1 MLRPLLTVTLAACV
15 AAEVHNVDAPTLG
28 AFLESAGDKL
38 VILDFYAPWCGHCQ
52 RLEPVLTKFAQDH
65 PEVAVGKVDATKRIN
80 EKLADEHGADSYPTL
95 RFRRSGSEQF
105 VDYDGARDEEGF
117 ELLAARLQKPAIT
130 RLKKYDNNALEELTT
145 HEPRVAFL
153 LTAPFEENL
162 EVFESVANELSHMAS
177 FALVEDH
184 KGTGLYPGKMGCVAP
199 NASVHRFPGGDLRDW
214 VETHNEDLVTR
225 LGPHN
230 FRRIGLKRMV
240 VAAVVDPEES
250 LAAQGAE
257 ALMYAA
263 VAGFHADIREA
274 FAFGVLDGRRW
285 DEYIATFDLTVSDLP
300 RVLVLDRPSER
311 FFDEY
316 RPPATGDG
324 EVAAAALRNYLRS
337 IARGEA
343 KARYLNWRGFLD
355 RLKRFWAKRQG
366 LVVAGAAVVVLLFV
380 AIGRAC
386 AGGDDEKEKE
396 E

>member
-1 MLRPLLTVTLAACV
+1 MLRTLVALAACV
-15 AAEVHNVDAPTLG
+15 TADVHNVDAPTLG

-95 RFRRSGSEQF
+95 RFRRSGSDQF

-130 RLKKYDNNALEELTT
+130 KLKKYDANALEELTSFK
-145 HEPRVAFL
+145 PRVAFL

-162 EVFESVANELSHMAS
+162 ETFESVANDMAHMAS
-177 FALVEDH
+177 FALVDDH
-184 KGTGLYPGKMGCVAP
+184 RGTGLYPGKMGCVAP

-214 VETHNEDLVTR
+214 VETHNEDIVTR

-240 VAAVVDPEES
+240 VAAVVDPEED

-257 ALMYAA
+257 ALMRES
-263 VAGFHADIREA
+263 VRGFHADIREA
-274 FAFGVLDGRRW
+274 FAFGVLDGPRW
-285 DEYIATFDLTVSDLP
+285 DEYIATFDLKVSDLP

-316 RPPATGDG
+316 RPPETGNT

-337 IARGEA
+337 ISKGEA
-343 KARYLNWRGFLD
+343 KARYLNWRGFPD
-355 RLKRFWAKRQG
+355 RLKRFWAKRKG
-366 LVVAGAAVVVLLFV
+366 LVVAGVVVVVLLFV

-386 AGGDDEKEKE
+386 AGGDEEKEKE

>member
-1 MLRPLLTVTLAACV
+1 MLRTLVALAACV

-28 AFLESAGDKL
+28 AFLESAGEKL
-38 VILDFYAPWCGHCQ
+38 IILDFYAPWCGHCQ

-65 PEVAVGKVDATKRIN
+65 PEVAVGKVDATKRMN

-95 RFRRSGSEQF
+95 RFRRSGSSDF
-105 VDYDGARDEEGF
+105 IDYDGARDEEGF
-117 ELLAARLQKPAIT
+117 SLLAARLQKPAIA
-130 RLKKYDNNALEELTT
+130 RLKKYDANALEELTT
-145 HEPRVAFL
+145 HAPRVAFL
-153 LTAPFEENL
+153 LTAPFDENL
-162 EVFESVANELSHMAS
+162 KTFESVANDMAHMAS
-177 FALVEDH
+177 FALVDDH
-184 KGTGLYPGKMGCVAP
+184 RGTGLYPGKMGCVAP

-214 VETHNEDLVTR
+214 VETHNEDIVTR

-240 VAAVVDPEES
+240 VAAVVDPEED

-257 ALMYAA
+257 ALMRES
-263 VAGFHADIREA
+263 VRGFHADIREA
-274 FAFGVLDGRRW
+274 FAFGVLDGPRW
-285 DEYIATFDLTVSDLP
+285 DEYIATFDLKVSDLP

-316 RPPATGDG
+316 RPPETGNT

-337 IARGEA
+337 ISKGEA
-343 KARYLNWRGFLD
+343 KARYLNWRGFPD
-355 RLKRFWAKRQG
+355 RLKRFWAKRKG
-366 LVVAGAAVVVLLFV
+366 LVVAGVVVVVLLFV

-386 AGGDDEKEKE
+386 AGGDEEKEKE

>member
-1 MLRPLLTVTLAACV
+1 MLRTLVALAACV

-28 AFLESAGDKL
+28 AFLESAGEKL
-38 VILDFYAPWCGHCQ
+38 IILDFYAPWCGHCQ

-65 PEVAVGKVDATKRIN
+65 PEVAVGKVDATKRMN

-95 RFRRSGSEQF
+95 RFRRSGSSDF
-105 VDYDGARDEEGF
+105 IDYDGARDEEGF
-117 ELLAARLQKPAIT
+117 SLLAARLQKPAIA
-130 RLKKYDNNALEELTT
+130 RLKKYDANALEELTT
-145 HEPRVAFL
+145 HAPRVAFL
-153 LTAPFEENL
+153 LTAPFDENL
-162 EVFESVANELSHMAS
+162 KTFESVANDMAHMAS
-177 FALVEDH
+177 FALVDDH
-184 KGTGLYPGKMGCVAP
+184 RGTGLYPGKMGCVAP

-214 VETHNEDLVTR
+214 VETHNEDIVTR

-240 VAAVVDPEES
+240 VAAVVDPEED

-257 ALMYAA
+257 ALMRES
-263 VAGFHADIREA
+263 VRGFHADIREA
-274 FAFGVLDGRRW
+274 FAFGVLDGPRW
-285 DEYIATFDLTVSDLP
+285 DEYIATFDLKVSDLP

-316 RPPATGDG
+316 RPPETGNT

-337 IARGEA
+337 ISKGEA
-343 KARYLNWRGFLD
+343 KARYLNWRGFPD
-355 RLKRFWAKRQG
+355 RLKRFWAKRKG

-386 AGGDDEKEKE
+386 AGGEDEKEKDE
-396 E
+396 

>member
-1 MLRPLLTVTLAACV
+1 M
-15 AAEVHNVDAPTLG
+15 
-28 AFLESAGDKL
+28 
-38 VILDFYAPWCGHCQ
+38 
-52 RLEPVLTKFAQDH
+52 
-65 PEVAVGKVDATKRIN
+65 
-80 EKLADEHGADSYPTL
+80 
-95 RFRRSGSEQF
+95 
-105 VDYDGARDEEGF
+105 
-117 ELLAARLQKPAIT
+117 
-130 RLKKYDNNALEELTT
+130 
-145 HEPRVAFL
+145 
-153 LTAPFEENL
+153 
-162 EVFESVANELSHMAS
+162 
-177 FALVEDH
+177 
-184 KGTGLYPGKMGCVAP
+184 YPGKMGCVAP

-214 VETHNEDLVTR
+214 VATHNEDLVTR

-263 VAGFHADIREA
+263 VAGFHSDIREA

-316 RPPATGDG
+316 RPPETGNT

-337 IARGEA
+337 ISKGEA
-343 KARYLNWRGFLD
+343 KARYLNWRGFPD
-355 RLKRFWAKRQG
+355 RARRFWAKRKG

-386 AGGDDEKEKE
+386 AGGDEEKEKE